1 MERLR
6 IAIMA
11 PIIQNMLVLPRTVCV
26 LALLTVGLWA
36 CDQPIGKPAPK
47 IQGTSVDARPGTKS
61 PPPSNAA
68 PRPEERVLVAF
79 GDSLTAGLGVSQEES
94 YPARLQEKLLLS
106 GYRYRVVNAGVSGD
120 TTAGGIRRVE
130 WVLKSKPDIVILE
143 LGANDG
149 LRGLSLVETRANL
162 EQIIQRLLA
171 GGANVILAGMKLP
184 PNYGADYTKTFQAM
198 YADLA
203 NRFDVRFIP
212 FFLDGVATKTD
223 LNQADG
229 IHPTGRGYAVIVEG
243 LWPVLKP
250 LLKK

>member
-1 MERLR
+1 MR
-6 IAIMA
+6 A
-11 PIIQNMLVLPRTVCV
+11 LPRIVYC
-26 LALLTVGLWA
+26 LALLAVGLWA
-36 CDQPIGKPAPK
+36 CDQQIGKPAPK

-79 GDSLTAGLGVSQEES
+79 GDSLTAGLGVAPEES

-120 TTAGGIRRVE
+120 TTAGGVRRVE
-130 WVLKSKPDIVILE
+130 WVLKSNPDIVILE

-149 LRGLSLVETRANL
+149 LRGLNLAATRANL

-171 GGANVILAGMKLP
+171 GGAKVILAGMQLP
-184 PNYGADYTKTFQAM
+184 PNYGADYTNAFQTM

-203 NRFDVRFIP
+203 RRHDVQFIP
-212 FFLDGVATKTD
+212 FFLDGVAAKID

-229 IHPTGRGYAVIVEG
+229 MHPTGQGYAVVVNG
-243 LWPVLKP
+243 LWPVVEP